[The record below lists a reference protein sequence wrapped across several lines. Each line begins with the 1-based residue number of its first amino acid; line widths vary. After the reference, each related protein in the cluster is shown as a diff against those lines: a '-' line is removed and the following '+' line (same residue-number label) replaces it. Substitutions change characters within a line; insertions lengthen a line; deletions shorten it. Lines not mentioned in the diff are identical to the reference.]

1 MTYEYNIMNKFTVTI
16 TATKEL
22 FLVARLA
29 VMLRKYALD
38 IQSLNISQPNAEGLV
53 TITLVLMSNKTDIS
67 IAMNK
72 VERLVPIASLT
83 WK

>member
-1 MTYEYNIMNKFTVTI
+1 MNKFTVTI
-16 TATKEL
+16 TATKEP

-38 IQSLNISQPNAEGLV
+38 IQSLNISQPSDGTDNKDLV
-53 TITLVLMSNKTDIS
+53 RITLVLLSNKTDIS
-67 IAMNK
+67 IAMKK

>member
-1 MTYEYNIMNKFTVTI
+1 MKKDTVNKFTVTI
-16 TATKEL
+16 IATKEL

-38 IQSLNISQPNAEGLV
+38 IQSLQISPPNTEGLV
-53 TITLVLMSNKTDIS
+53 TITLVLLSNKTDIS

-72 VERLVPIASLT
+72 VARLVPIASLI

>member
-1 MTYEYNIMNKFTVTI
+1 MNTFTVTI

-38 IQSLNISQPNAEGLV
+38 IESLNISQPNAEGLV
-53 TITLVLMSNKTDIS
+53 TITLVLLSDKTDIT

>member
-1 MTYEYNIMNKFTVTI
+1 MIYENYIMNTFTVKI

-38 IQSLNISQPNAEGLV
+38 IQSLHISQPNDKGLV
-53 TITLVLMSNKTDIS
+53 TITLVLLSDKTDIS